1 MATLHCAGA
10 FAIGLVLTLFLAS
23 WLTPRRWWRRPN
35 ARALLILLAG
45 GWGIGSLILHLAP
58 PAAAGEKPHLAS
70 LRAGADD
77 RATPIPPS
85 DDDHGG
91 RGSGGDGGCE
101 GHVPV
106 GVPGDPQGAEA
117 RPSPA
122 NTGLAFAGQPFQ
134 THRDL
139 NLRGDAGVN
148 APLLGTVPAG
158 ATVTPTGACHG
169 DWWQI
174 KANVA
179 GRDSVGWVS
188 SLWLRRGGE

>member
-1 MATLHCAGA
+1 MATATLYEAGA

-23 WLTPRRWWRRPN
+23 WLTPRCWWRRPN

-45 GWGIGSLILHLAP
+45 AWGFGSLILHLAP
-58 PAAAGEKPHLAS
+58 PAAAEETPHLAS
-70 LRAGADD
+70 TRAATDE
-77 RATPIPPS
+77 RAVPVPP
-85 DDDHGG
+85 
-91 RGSGGDGGCE
+91 SGGDSGDGDCVGLGPGGVS
-101 GHVPV
+101 GGIRTV
-106 GVPGDPQGAEA
+106 GAT
-117 RPSPA
+117 PSPSHA
-122 NTGLAFAGQPFQ
+122 DLNIAGSPFQ

-139 NLRGDAGVN
+139 NLRGAAGVN

-174 KANVA
+174 KASVA

-188 SLWLRRGGE
+188 SLWLRRSGE

>member
-1 MATLHCAGA
+1 MATLYSAGA

-58 PAAAGEKPHLAS
+58 PAAAGEKPRLAS
-70 LRAGADD
+70 LRAGADG
-77 RATPIPPS
+77 RASPIPPS
-85 DDDHGG
+85 GGNHGN
-91 RGSGGDGGCE
+91 GGDGGCVDL
-101 GHVPV
+101 VPG
-106 GVPGDPQGAEA
+106 GVPDDPKAA
-117 RPSPA
+117 KATPSPTS
-122 NTGLAFAGQPFQ
+122 TGLAFAGQPFQ